1 MNRFLKSFCR
11 CLAIITIFISHAF
24 AAEVAI
30 DIEVAMMPGVS
41 ITAPQEWAERL
52 GKIGLDRVQIRS
64 MRGNEQPLTE
74 LNDTQTRLKVL
85 ALLSPNDELILPTR
99 KFGIAHL
106 SQLRAYFEG
115 LPAQVIEEG
124 IVRGPMGLTEEEF
137 QTALVDMAKPLG
149 TSTVGKTSRDVLAQC
164 EARFRLPIRRDA
176 SSAALL
182 QAAKPL
188 DADLEKFAAGTALAI
203 ALRRDQLMLRPAHIG
218 SGLELVVTP
227 YIRGE
232 EAWPLGWKAKET
244 PRQLVPKLYESLT
257 IEIDGFTLATA
268 LTALAPRLALP
279 VVMDERVLEGQ
290 GIDPAKIPVKL
301 PAKKTFLK
309 SAVDRL
315 LAQARLAG
323 EVRIDD
329 AGMAFLWVTQFGPD
343 SRPAK

>member
-1 MNRFLKSFCR
+1 MNFFLRHSCL
-11 CLAIITIFISHAF
+11 CLAIFLCSQVAF

-52 GKIGLDRVQIRS
+52 GKLGLDRVQIRS
-64 MRGNEQPLTE
+64 MRGDEKPSTE
-74 LNDTQTRLKVL
+74 FNDTQTRLKVL
-85 ALLSPNDELILPTR
+85 AILSRDDELILPTR
-99 KFGIAHL
+99 KFGIAQL
-106 SQLRAYFEG
+106 SQLRTYFEG
-115 LPAQVIEEG
+115 LPAQVTEEG

-137 QTALVDMAKPLG
+137 HTALADMAKPLG
-149 TSTVGKTSRDVLAQC
+149 ISTKGRTSRDVLAHC
-164 EARFRLPIRRDA
+164 EAKFRLPIRRDA
-176 SSAALL
+176 NNAALL

-188 DADLEKFAAGTALAI
+188 DAELEKFAAGTALAI
-203 ALRRDQLMLRPAHIG
+203 ALRRDQLVLRPVHVG
-218 SGLELVVTP
+218 SGLELFVSP
-227 YIRGE
+227 YVRGE
-232 EAWPLGWKAKET
+232 EAWPLGWKAEET

-257 IEIDGFTLATA
+257 IEIDGFTLASA

-279 VVMDERVLEGQ
+279 VVMDEWVLQVQE
-290 GIDPAKIPVKL
+290 IDPGKIPVKL

-315 LAQARLAG
+315 LAQARLAS